1 MTSNSKKSFFNKYS
15 LYFFV
20 MSLVIL
26 FCGIFF
32 TFRIFSKTTHN
43 IKFVINSQN
52 LEDNNININD
62 VMDIEILHDN
72 QDVETLIGMTT
83 NVEDN
88 KKITFRVKLK
98 EGYQTENNN
107 LLTASN
113 IFNNNNNY
121 TDSTLEDNSYYW
133 TTDEITSD
141 RTIEIN
147 NIEIIRFEVPEPVI
161 YDYDNN
167 IIDPSLYSLVNW
179 DNYVN
184 YNNKYE
190 FGLDLSQFEENYKI
204 KSTVI
209 QTDLDGELSC
219 EVSNFDDKQY
229 ILEIYDHNNEFG
241 GITSKI
247 NKFEIFLTPEYV
259 EDSLILASAG
269 GTAETETKD
278 IVYTV
283 GNIKFT
289 IEAKYATYIDEI
301 SAVSDGDGYKVT
313 LKPND
318 GYTIAKLNT
327 DAKDSNNKQ
336 IEPTGSA
343 PKWTLSNIKSG
354 TTTVKLTPTITGTKS
369 FDINGECTAHTVNF
383 TINDNVLKYI
393 NTDASSIAF
402 TIDSNEYT
410 VTLKLKDEYKN
421 NGYTIDSISGVSSG
435 SWDNNGTYYGT
446 VTTTGTSVLTPTIK
460 KTAQFDNKTCT
471 VGGVRFQLSKGD
483 LNYDNLDYIE
493 SGSVT
498 FIASDTNTY
507 TVSLTPKNSELKIQQ
522 LLTSSITIDK
532 ANLENT
538 WNITG
543 ITAGTDSTP
552 TQVTLTPTME
562 RASVNFTLDDIT
574 EKATITLTGELGGDK
589 PTIKVTDG
597 TNTGT
602 ANCIVGETYK
612 VTLKGV
618 NTDHYNITYTGFDLG
633 KGYYTLTVTDNPPY
647 CSITAT
653 HRTRSITLT
662 WNVTDKL
669 KPDDTNTNTN
679 TNTSTNTN
687 TNTNTIKID
696 PIKKITYSSSAVD
709 GGCQTTDSNNATIGT
724 GDSADEKKVTFNA
737 LKDHDCTIKIYLND
751 GYTQYIEYLSGYN
764 FSSNDL
770 NGIIF
775 YDGDEPYVQ
784 IELGKVTDGTT
795 INLSGFRHD
804 DVEIK
809 FTLPKYNDIP
819 LGQISGPDNS
829 ASNGLKTISHKGII
843 NYNED
848 GTIKIDDT
856 NTDLIFK
863 VKYGATNL
871 EYIYTAC
878 DYNNNGVQLD
888 YYKIKLKSNLGSV
901 QLNTD
906 STDNTIK
913 IPVSVVESG
922 GKPIEGPKEIDLS
935 SVYELALR
943 MVKINFE
950 AGKCCTGYEENK
962 GLDGVTITTDS
973 ASGTSET
980 FTKPSGSFNLGEFFV
995 NLSGDVNF
1003 SIKRSSTEYTIG
1015 IMDATLNNDK
1025 DKSILKD
1032 GHGLDNVF
1040 DYTKD
1045 SSNSI
1050 TSTTDLTDTISIPAS
1065 NLMAVYN
1072 GEDTTITITLD
1083 NIKKLHKFSFKV
1095 SGVTTHDEEDEEAI
1109 KGITAYY
1116 GDTYNV
1122 SEDKTQFS
1130 QSATLSEPT
1139 TLKYDQISGLKSTDT
1154 VFIPDGCSFEYD
1166 INLNTDLYKFNNN
1179 KFEING
1185 TESNVIANIEKEIKL
1200 IQNYKLANLKLSH
1213 LDIDDAD
1220 YNNLASR
1227 IEIYQGGVSS
1237 ENSFNINSLDENTN
1251 YKLGSNRNLKI
1262 RLTDSDYNKIVIGT
1276 LLGAK
1281 IIDNQKD
1288 SNIQCVSYVD
1298 GMEEKYL
1305 TASELTANSEDNSNT
1320 RYYYIN
1326 FDSSNIDKSSVTEF
1340 TLYAELHTCK
1350 VNLNCS
1356 GMDKLY
1362 DSGTDNSLLY
1372 DNGWK
1377 SEQETKVFYGNS
1389 ISIRMIFD
1397 SSRHNINETGSFLS
1411 AVEDYISVVTENGS
1425 EYQMIDFKEYTNG
1438 LPDGTPEATTSN
1450 QSFMLEISQ
1459 ITDDNGKSYHEVR
1472 VSIFNVIDNITLN
1485 CDADSAN
1492 HQVVKFSEIPGV
1504 QYIKLNCEEIE
1515 YDGSSS
1521 LGSGD
1526 DDSADL
1532 EEPEY
1537 EYSTE
1542 GVKFSNMTLTLPVNT
1557 EYYFAVFTENPES
1570 VNIKDLTMKLNSKDI
1585 WTKDKDNVTITKNTI
1600 IKKYDEDGSAQLS
1613 DDIELIG
1620 IVNNINLKTGEE
1632 SIEIDESDPLQISND
1647 TIGYAFRV
1655 KFDEVLKGD
1664 NNKKTDAVIS
1674 GEVPKVKFTVTFEAP
1689 DFNYPN
1695 DYPAE
1700 KRTYINHAT
1709 YKDYY
1714 ASTSLSSKEVDYGS
1728 SIDFYVELAEHCNK
1742 SNFKV
1747 VIGTKDASNN
1757 NNFKITEELSAVG
1770 GRYVY
1775 YNITENMTVK
1785 IEDLTLNQYMVN
1797 FTNNDKVTYYNNSNN
1812 QVLSGPQK
1820 VYYGDD
1826 MEFTVKPNTGYTLGD
1841 NLVLNK
1847 YTVGVGT
1854 EELLPDSSSTTDN
1867 KIYKLS
1873 EIKKD
1878 LTINVDKVED
1888 VRYTVSLTPMDGV
1901 QYYNDS
1907 GLSISGDLKVTYGSS
1922 FEFGVSV
1929 ADAYDESI
1937 PGMHII
1943 VNNNT
1948 SSKSSAQKLS
1958 TGRYMVPNIREDIN
1972 IKVGNISKN
1981 KYIVTLKDVEGA
1993 DYYDTAGTKIITGD
2007 NEVAH
2012 GEDLNFKVQLYPA
2025 YDDSQIKVVRGTQE
2039 LSPDEN
2045 NIYTVTNVV
2054 ENLYVEIGGIDK
2066 TIVAKLIETIETL
2079 PDTIN
2084 SEEDIYNIIEATKIY
2099 ESLTEE
2105 QKSAVSNYSILEN
2118 LQQAIKPF
2126 HHEYNNLLVEGLDW
2140 HIKLIANP
2148 ISSDMEV
2155 CSRIYDKLSSEYI
2168 LSLYDVYLWDTI
2180 KDERY
2185 ILPEEQTIIVKLPTP
2200 DMNYFEDPSGIH
2212 EKEEEKLEFLTL
2224 TTSNGYSS
2232 METSSL
2238 SPMGIIAKRTNQS
2251 GRSSLIDALGEDL
2264 QTIAD
2269 YTLNTLTGK
2278 KEDPDEN
2285 SLSSLLDQDDSQEK
2299 VEEYQRENTDTDN
2312 IGQTQLGSALKLV
2325 LILLIILIIITG
2337 VLIFIK
2343 NRKDSN
2349 QNKNTKK

>member
-247 NKFEIFLTPEYV
+247 NKFEIFLTPEYI

-283 GNIKFT
+283 GDISFT
-289 IEAKYATYIDEI
+289 IEANYATYIDENN
-301 SAVSDGDGYKVT
+301 SSVKKDSNADEYTVT

-562 RASVNFTLDDIT
+562 RATVNFTLDDIT

-612 VTLKGV
+612 VKV
-618 NTDHYNITYTGFDLG
+618 NLASGHYNITYTGFVLG
-633 KGYYTLTVTDNPPY
+633 NEDCMLTVTDSPPEY
-647 CSITAT
+647 SITAT
-653 HRTRSITLT
+653 HITKSITLN
-662 WNVTDKL
+662 W
-669 KPDDTNTNTN
+669 
-679 TNTSTNTN
+679 ST
-687 TNTNTIKID
+687 IDGSIDID
-696 PIKKITYSSSAVD
+696 PIKKITYSSDKVD
-709 GGCQTTDSNNATIGT
+709 GSCETTDSGDATIIDT
-724 GDSADEKKVTFNA
+724 GNGENKKEATFNA
-737 LKDHDCTIKIYLND
+737 LKGHDCTINIYLND
-751 GYTQYIEYLSGYN
+751 GYTQYIRDLSGYN
-764 FSSNDL
+764 FSSNST

-775 YDGDEPYVQ
+775 YDGDKPYVQ
-784 IELGKVTDGTT
+784 IKLGKVNDGTT

-809 FTLPKYNDIP
+809 FTLPKYNGTP

-829 ASNGLKTISHKGII
+829 ASNGSKTISHKGII

-1015 IMDATLNNDK
+1015 IMDATLNNDEN
-1025 DKSILKD
+1025 KSILKP

-1045 SSNSI
+1045 TNNGNTV
-1050 TSTTDLTDTISIPAS
+1050 TSTTDLTDKISIPAS

-1072 GEDTTITITLD
+1072 GDNTTITITLD
-1083 NIKKLHKFSFKV
+1083 NIKKLHKFSFGV
-1095 SGVTTHDEEDEEAI
+1095 SGVTPHDEEDEEAI

-1116 GDTYNV
+1116 GGTYTIEGSNFV
-1122 SEDKTQFS
+1122 QNSTQSEV
-1130 QSATLSEPT
+1130 
-1139 TLKYDQISGLKSTDT
+1139 KYNKISGMTESA

-1166 INLNTDLYKFNNN
+1166 INLNTDLYKFDNDEF
-1179 KFEING
+1179 KING
-1185 TESNVIANIEKEIKL
+1185 TESNVIANIEKKIKL
-1200 IQNYKLANLKLSH
+1200 IQNYKLATLKLSH

-1220 YNNLASR
+1220 YNNLAHR
-1227 IEIYQGGVSS
+1227 IKVYQSGFDKNNKTFDVTKAKTCEQNS
-1237 ENSFNINSLDENTN
+1237 NDCSFNM
-1251 YKLGSNRNLKI
+1251 KI
-1262 RLTDSDYNKIVIGT
+1262 RLTNDNDYNKIVIGT

-1281 IIDNQKD
+1281 IIDDQED
-1288 SNIQCVSYVD
+1288 TDGIQCVSYTVNN
-1298 GMEEKYL
+1298 EEKYL

-1320 RYYYIN
+1320 RYYCID

-1389 ISIRMIFD
+1389 ISVRMIFD

-1425 EYQMIDFKEYTNG
+1425 EYQMIDFKKYTNG
-1438 LPDGTPEATTSN
+1438 LPDSAPEATTSN

-1459 ITDDNGKSYHEVR
+1459 ITDANGKPYHEVR

-1664 NNKKTDAVIS
+1664 NNKKTDAIIS

-1747 VIGTKDASNN
+1747 VIGTKDASYN

-1812 QVLSGPQK
+1812 QVISGPQT

-2025 YDDSQIKVVRGTQE
+2025 YADSQIKVVRGTQE